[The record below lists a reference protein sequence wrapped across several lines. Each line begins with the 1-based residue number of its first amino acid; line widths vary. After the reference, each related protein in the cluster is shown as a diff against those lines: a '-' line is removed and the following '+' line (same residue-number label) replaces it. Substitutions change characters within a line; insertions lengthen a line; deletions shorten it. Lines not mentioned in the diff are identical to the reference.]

1 MEGTRHDPPSGM
13 VLHLRRRAGRL
24 DRREL
29 DRERA
34 MMHGLLF
41 KFLALFRRRRFTQKQ
56 RLIGH
61 ALLNST
67 PRL

>member
-1 MEGTRHDPPSGM
+1 
-13 VLHLRRRAGRL
+13 
-24 DRREL
+24 
-29 DRERA
+29 